1 MSPFGQNSHM
11 VVPHIQDKQ
20 GLGWIWYKKDNMMDF
35 SGYLSKTGYNIQF
48 WEGNILNEHGHGQ
61 LPVLNK
67 IDFSSDT
74 PAFDR

>member
-35 SGYLSKTGYNIQF
+35 SGYLSITGYNIQF
-48 WEGNILNEHGHGQ
+48 WEGNIMSMGTNNFLKALGRTIS
-61 LPVLNK
+61 LL
-67 IDFSSDT
+67 
-74 PAFDR
+74 